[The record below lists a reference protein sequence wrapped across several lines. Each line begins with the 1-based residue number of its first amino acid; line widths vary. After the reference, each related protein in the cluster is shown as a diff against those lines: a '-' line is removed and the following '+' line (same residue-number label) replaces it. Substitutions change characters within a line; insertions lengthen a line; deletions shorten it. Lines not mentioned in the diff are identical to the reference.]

1 MIDDVMRYGYDFT
14 SSRDMMACR
23 IKFPPTVS
31 LSGGSE
37 HNVPLLLPKIRIQR
51 RIVIGFVYER
61 SSDEAAVRWISA

>member
-1 MIDDVMRYGYDFT
+1 MIDDVMRYGYGFT

-31 LSGGSE
+31 LSGGRG
-37 HNVPLLLPKIRIQR
+37 HNVPLLLPEIC

-61 SSDEAAVRWISA
+61 SSDEAVVRWISA